1 MEIKK
6 IKKIKVKST
15 DEVLR
20 ETKEVMKALSEG
32 KSVEPSSY
40 VAFDN
45 LGLVTKVLTEERMAL
60 LRAIRQHN
68 PSSIRELA
76 KLVGRNYKNV
86 HSDVMLLSKYGI
98 LELKR
103 EGKSQKPRFD
113 YEELEITVPIG

>member
-1 MEIKK
+1 MKVKRIEIK
-6 IKKIKVKST
+6 SL
-15 DEVLR
+15 DEVLT

-45 LGLVTKVLTEERMAL
+45 LGLVTKVLTKERMAL
-60 LRAIRQHN
+60 LRAIKQHN